1 MANKNDHKVVCFG
14 EILWDIL
21 PGGAVPG
28 GAPMNVA
35 YHLHKLG
42 ISPTLITRV
51 GIDQRGKQLLDLLN
65 SSHVNTNHIQ
75 LDYDIPTGI
84 VNAAPNEHG
93 EMQYD
98 IVSPSAW
105 DFIACDPATQS
116 VVKEASHFIFGSL
129 ITRNKTSR
137 DTLFQLLEIAQ
148 QKVLDI
154 NLRPPHF
161 NRQLVV
167 ELLQKAN
174 MLKMNIN
181 ELELITGWF
190 ASYKNIRE
198 RIAVIQDKFK
208 IPAIIVTMGAEGA
221 MINIEGKVYSHP
233 GYVVKVADTVGS
245 GDSFL
250 AAFLY
255 KLFTKKS
262 PEEALTFA
270 SALGALVASKTGG
283 WPEYT
288 TDEIQKLAATKS
300 AALIQ

>member
-65 SSHVNTNHIQ
+65 NSHVNTNHIQ

-84 VNAAPNEHG
+84 VNAAPNDHG

-105 DFIACDPATQS
+105 DFIACDVATQS

-129 ITRNKTSR
+129 ITRNKPSR
-137 DTLFQLLEIAQ
+137 DTLFQLL
-148 QKVLDI
+148 
-154 NLRPPHF
+154 
-161 NRQLVV
+161 
-167 ELLQKAN
+167 
-174 MLKMNIN
+174 
-181 ELELITGWF
+181 
-190 ASYKNIRE
+190 
-198 RIAVIQDKFK
+198 
-208 IPAIIVTMGAEGA
+208 
-221 MINIEGKVYSHP
+221 
-233 GYVVKVADTVGS
+233 
-245 GDSFL
+245 
-250 AAFLY
+250 
-255 KLFTKKS
+255 
-262 PEEALTFA
+262 
-270 SALGALVASKTGG
+270 
-283 WPEYT
+283 
-288 TDEIQKLAATKS
+288 
-300 AALIQ
+300 

>member
-21 PGGAVPG
+21 PTGAVPG

-42 ISPTLITRV
+42 INPTLITRV

-65 SSHVNTNHIQ
+65 SRNVNTDHIQ

-84 VNAAPNEHG
+84 VNAAPNDHG

-105 DFIACDPATQS
+105 DFIACDVATQS

-154 NLRPPHF
+154 NLRPPHY

-167 ELLQKAN
+167 ELLQKAD
-174 MLKMNIN
+174 MLKMNIT

-208 IPAIIVTMGAEGA
+208 IPSVIVTMGAEGA

-233 GYVVKVADTVGS
+233 GYIVKVADTVGS

-255 KLFTKKS
+255 KLFNKKS
-262 PEEALTFA
+262 PEEALTFG

-288 TDEIQKLAATKS
+288 TDEIQKLAVTKS

>member
-1 MANKNDHKVVCFG
+1 MSYTNDYKVVCFG

-21 PGGAVPG
+21 PTGAVPG

-35 YHLHKLG
+35 YHLYKLG
-42 ISPTLITRV
+42 LDPTLITRI
-51 GIDQRGKQLLDLLN
+51 GIDERGKQLLDLLKSRN
-65 SSHVNTNHIQ
+65 VNTDHIQ
-75 LDYDIPTGI
+75 LDYDISTGI
-84 VNAAPNEHG
+84 VNAAPNDHG

-105 DFIACDPATQS
+105 DFIACDAATAS
-116 VVKEASHFIFGSL
+116 IVKEASHFIFGSL
-129 ITRNKTSR
+129 IARNKTSR

-161 NRQLVV
+161 NRRLVE
-167 ELLQKAN
+167 ELLQKAD
-174 MLKMNIN
+174 MVKMNIA

-190 ASYKNIRE
+190 ANYKNTRE
-198 RIAVIQDKFK
+198 RISVIQDKFK
-208 IPAIIVTMGAEGA
+208 IPALIVTMGAEGA

-233 GYVVKVADTVGS
+233 GYVVEVADTVGS

-250 AAFLY
+250 AAFLF
-255 KLFTKKS
+255 KLFNNKS
-262 PEEALTFA
+262 PEDALTFA
-270 SALGALVASKTGG
+270 SALVALVASKTGG

-288 TDEIQKLAATKS
+288 TDEIQKLAATKK
-300 AALIQ
+300 AAFIQ

>member
-1 MANKNDHKVVCFG
+1 MSNTNDHKVVCFG

-21 PGGAVPG
+21 PTGAVPG

-42 ISPTLITRV
+42 INPTLITRV
-51 GIDQRGKQLLDLLN
+51 GIDERGKQLLDLLN
-65 SSHVNTNHIQ
+65 SRNVNTDHIQ

-84 VNAAPNEHG
+84 VNAAPNDHG

-105 DFIACDPATQS
+105 DFIACDTATQS
-116 VVKEASHFIFGSL
+116 VVKKASHFIFGSL

-154 NLRPPHF
+154 NLRPPHY

-167 ELLQKAN
+167 ELLQKAD
-174 MLKMNIN
+174 MLKMNIT

-190 ASYKNIRE
+190 ANYKNIRE
-198 RIAVIQDKFK
+198 RMAVIQDKFK
-208 IPAIIVTMGAEGA
+208 IPSVIVTMGADGA

-250 AAFLY
+250 AALLY
-255 KLFTKKS
+255 KLFNNKS

-288 TDEIQKLAATKS
+288 TDEIQKLASTKK